1 MRRTDKKR
9 HSDTW
14 SSIKDY
20 PPDSF
25 KQTMPPLNGVFTEK
39 PDPHQGTGPLCS
51 VYYLYIYVIVRRI
64 LHIKSEIFIA
74 KCLDKVVMNLFYS
87 LISARG
93 LFPR

>member
-1 MRRTDKKR
+1 MSRTDKG
-9 HSDTW
+9 
-14 SSIKDY
+14 SI
-20 PPDSF
+20 
-25 KQTMPPLNGVFTEK
+25 QTLGHLSKTTRQIHLNRQCLLSAVFTEK
-39 PDPHQGTGPLCS
+39 PDPHQSTGPLCS

-74 KCLDKVVMNLFYS
+74 KCLDKLVMNLFYS